1 MMRKQ
6 YLRAST
12 HGSACRPALAWA
24 THTRTMAAI
33 ASAQVAPA
41 SIWVPSQC
49 TAPPSESLAPV
60 SLMEAESRLHG
71 RTHTRR
77 VSNQPEHRRGAPG
90 TSTIT
95 HRGVGVA
102 SEKSSSE
109 AEDVNSSSAMSPSA
123 KPALTASRALG
134 SDMERRWERRAARR
148 FARATPRDK
157 ADVWVASTTVGTSTL
172 PNKGSVVTTELQS
185 TPHATKHSSRHQQ
198 AKRVSHCKSTAPN
211 DSYNGRVHPGQA
223 CTHSNGSVTG
233 PLGAGASYVYPSRI
247 TRRTR
252 GRPSLLWLLALVC
265 DAGDAPGVIGLAARG
280 VGGAC
285 TRKGPRTA
293 NMCAT
298 SMPCP
303 SECTGRLRERTK
315 HPWPSLLFPI
325 VSHMGPSWATAVAW
339 AAPGSAMA
347 PAEVVPGGCNALGAC
362 SSWCCYEAILSMRV
376 IDT

>member
-33 ASAQVAPA
+33 TSAQVAPA

-71 RTHTRR
+71 RIHTRR

-172 PNKGSVVTTELQS
+172 PNKGSVVTTELQE
-185 TPHATKHSSRHQQ
+185 PHTQRNTAAGTSRRNGSATTRVRHRTTHTM
-198 AKRVSHCKSTAPN
+198 A
-211 DSYNGRVHPGQA
+211 A
-223 CTHSNGSVTG
+223 CTQGRRV
-233 PLGAGASYVYPSRI
+233 
-247 TRRTR
+247 RTR
-252 GRPSLLWLLALVC
+252 TAASL
-265 DAGDAPGVIGLAARG
+265 G
-280 VGGAC
+280 
-285 TRKGPRTA
+285 
-293 NMCAT
+293 
-298 SMPCP
+298 
-303 SECTGRLRERTK
+303 
-315 HPWPSLLFPI
+315 H
-325 VSHMGPSWATAVAW
+325 
-339 AAPGSAMA
+339 
-347 PAEVVPGGCNALGAC
+347 
-362 SSWCCYEAILSMRV
+362 
-376 IDT
+376 